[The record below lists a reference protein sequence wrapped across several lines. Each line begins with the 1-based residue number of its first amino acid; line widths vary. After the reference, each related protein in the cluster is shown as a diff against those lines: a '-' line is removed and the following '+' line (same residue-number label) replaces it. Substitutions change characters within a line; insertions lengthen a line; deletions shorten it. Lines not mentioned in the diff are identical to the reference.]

1 MKIFTLTKMAAVSTF
16 IALGGS
22 ALTVSA
28 QTVDLGELEAG
39 KEYSWPQYSTVKGTY
54 TPKESGVAKFVYSTA
69 PLALYSSPDHNEN
82 SEVFGSHSYSDLG
95 QVKTYTDLEAGKT
108 YYLYH
113 GFVMD
118 EGTLVIYEGSP
129 EIQVSSTT
137 PNVDPESPGYTGYFS
152 ASSNYEMLVSFNFPV
167 NVGNVFIAKAD
178 DPKTRV
184 QVAAKAGG
192 SSVGCD
198 VAPAIMT
205 LYRNGSIGEG
215 DEVMLSLYQVTD
227 ATDSSNK
234 YNKNGKCDIKF
245 KVAAK
250 PLELVEVKGANRQSA
265 ANPFNSF
272 YLPGDEEGLITF
284 VFDGPLSTEK
294 LSVASIS
301 YGNSD
306 NLEVGVYTEDVTARH
321 DDKNAI
327 FDFSGKR
334 RRPID
339 MLPESD
345 KSTQPESLYIS
356 FGNIYSPDGQRAYTG
371 SKSNPTGYPMSFMI
385 NVLQYT
391 IAAEFTPARGTDLIF
406 GNPME
411 IWVMNGAKISY
422 DAIHFEYTEN
432 GEDKT
437 YDIPRED
444 VKEEKDPLDANAML
458 FTFTIPTLPC
468 DAGTP
473 VKVSMSGLQCA
484 DGLDHANDISAEYK
498 QATSGITDASF
509 SDSDALDVYDIAG
522 VCVLSGVNRDALSSL
537 AKGIYVV
544 NGKKI
549 VIR

>member
-1 MKIFTLTKMAAVSTF
+1 MKIFTHTKMVALSAF
-16 IALGGS
+16 IALGAS
-22 ALTVSA
+22 AVTATA

-39 KEYSWPQYSTVKGTY
+39 KEYSWPQYATVKGTY
-54 TPKESGVAKFVYSTA
+54 TPKESGVAKFVYSAA

-82 SEVFGSHSYSDLG
+82 SEVYGSHSYSDLG

-137 PNVDPESPGYTGYFS
+137 PDVNPESPGYTGNFS

-167 NVGNVFIAKAD
+167 TVGNVFIAKAD

-192 SSVGCD
+192 SAVGCD
-198 VAPAIMT
+198 VAPALMT

-215 DEVMLSLYQVTD
+215 DEVVLSLYQVVD

-250 PLELVEVKGANRQSA
+250 PLELVEIIGANRQSA
-265 ANPFNSF
+265 ANILNSY
-272 YLPGDEEGLITF
+272 YLPGDKDGQITF

-294 LSVASIS
+294 LSVASIT

-306 NLEVGVYTEDVTARH
+306 NLEVGVYNEDVRATH
-321 DDKNAI
+321 DDKKAI

-345 KSTQPESLYIS
+345 PSTQPESVFIS

-371 SKSNPTGYPMSFMI
+371 TKSNPTGFPMSFVI

-391 IAAEFTPARGTDLIF
+391 VAAEFTPGPGTDLVF
-406 GNPME
+406 GRPME

-422 DAIHFEYTEN
+422 DAIRFEYKED

-437 YDIPRED
+437 FDLPREE
-444 VKEEKDPLDANAML
+444 VNEEKDPFDENAML
-458 FTFTIPTLPC
+458 FTFNIPTLSC
-468 DAGTP
+468 DADTP
-473 VKVSMSGLQCA
+473 VRVSMAGLQCA
-484 DGLDHANDISAEYK
+484 DGLDHSNDIYGVYK
-498 QATSGITDASF
+498 QAVSGINDAATDAA
-509 SDSDALDVYDIAG
+509 ALYDVYDIAG
-522 VCVLSGVNRDALSSL
+522 VRVLTAASRSEIATL